1 MKTVHGFS
9 WVSYNLDNISYIT
22 YISRVY
28 THNNTL
34 CFCLYRLISDFSGWQ
49 ASSRRSHKL
58 WKSLQIIR
66 YIDIYMCV
74 CTHHSFINWYTFVIC
89 ITIKNIINLKIWFP
103 KKAFLLCFSTNSFL
117 CQISLVLKKLFQMQ
131 STLQHLM

>member
-1 MKTVHGFS
+1 MKTVHVFS
-9 WVSYNLDNISYIT
+9 WVSYNLDNIYI
-22 YISRVY
+22 YFKVY
-28 THNNTL
+28 THYNTL
-34 CFCLYRLISDFSGWQ
+34 CFCLYRLISDFSGWL

-58 WKSLQIIR
+58 WKSPQIIR
-66 YIDIYMCV
+66 YVDIYMYMCV
-74 CTHHSFINWYTFVIC
+74 SFMNWYTFLIC